1 MYIIDYNQQNQL
13 IKEMTQLRRD
23 VDNLVVYFHHA
34 HTGRMWKSFFP
45 RATAKE
51 LGPKLL
57 RHEPVPASL
66 EEHLSICLSED
77 VPENAIGLGTEL
89 SVQIERWPEIIQV
102 LEENHKNFVPVQVRR
117 FLKYLKSSRFK
128 ENISQLG
135 INGEELEL
143 TYKELKSL
151 KWRTRKIRVKSFLF

>member
-1 MYIIDYNQQNQL
+1 MYIIDYNQQNQF

-23 VDNLVVYFHHA
+23 VDNYVVYFHHA
-34 HTGRMWKSFFP
+34 HSDQMWKSFFP
-45 RATAKE
+45 RATSKE

-66 EEHLSICLSED
+66 EDHMSFCLSED

-89 SVQIERWPEIIQV
+89 SVQIGRWPEIIQV
-102 LEENHKNFVPVQVRR
+102 LEENRSKFVPVQVRR
-117 FLKYLKSSRFK
+117 FLNYLKVSRFK
-128 ENISQLG
+128 ENMNQLG

-143 TYKELKSL
+143 TYKELKRL
-151 KWRTRKIRVKSFLF
+151 RWRARKIRVKSLLF